1 MSQSSSFTTFLRRG
15 LLNAAVASTIR
26 RAGRA
31 VAFAGVLLP
40 LVMIGALK
48 FTQIEVEALKP
59 LISNTPWLAWL
70 YLVFGEVGTT
80 RLLGTVELI
89 TAALLMASLWRPW
102 AGVLGGLIAAS
113 TFLVTVSTLFALP
126 IWEAGSGGFPW
137 LNYVGT
143 FLIKDVALLG
153 VSLVILAEGLGRAV
167 QSDVE

>member
-1 MSQSSSFTTFLRRG
+1 MSPSSTFPSVSHA
-15 LLNAAVASTIR
+15 LLDPAFVRKIR

-31 VAFAGVLLP
+31 FAFAGVLLP

-59 LISNTPWLAWL
+59 LISSTPWLAWL

-80 RLLGTVELI
+80 RLLGTVELM
-89 TAALLMASLWRPW
+89 TAALLIASFWRPW
-102 AGVLGGLIAAS
+102 AGILGGLIAAS
-113 TFLVTVSTLFALP
+113 TFLVTVSTMFAFP

-137 LNYVGT
+137 LNFVGT

-153 VSLVILAEGLGRAV
+153 ISLVILAEGLGRAV
-167 QSDVE
+167 PSE

>member
-1 MSQSSSFTTFLRRG
+1 MTQSSTFTA
-15 LLNAAVASTIR
+15 LLSSGALNPAVAARIR

-48 FTQIEVEALKP
+48 FTQIEAEALKP

-70 YLVFGEVGTT
+70 YLVFGETGTS

-89 TAALLMASLWRPW
+89 TAGLLIASLWRPW
-102 AGVLGGLIAAS
+102 AGIVGGLIAAA

-137 LNYVGT
+137 LNFVGT

-153 VSLVILAEGLGRAV
+153 ISLVILAEGQTRAL
-167 QSDVE
+167 QSDAA

>member
-1 MSQSSSFTTFLRRG
+1 MTQPSTFAAFVSRG
-15 LLNAAVASTIR
+15 ALNPAVASKIGH
-26 RAGRA
+26 AGRS

-48 FTQIEVEALKP
+48 FTQIETEALKP

-70 YLVFGEVGTT
+70 YLVFGETGTS

-89 TAALLMASLWRPW
+89 TAALLIASLWRPW
-102 AGVLGGLIAAS
+102 AGIVGGLIAAS

-137 LNYVGT
+137 LNFVGT

-153 VSLVILAEGLGRAV
+153 ISLVVLAEGQTRALH
-167 QSDVE
+167 SDVE